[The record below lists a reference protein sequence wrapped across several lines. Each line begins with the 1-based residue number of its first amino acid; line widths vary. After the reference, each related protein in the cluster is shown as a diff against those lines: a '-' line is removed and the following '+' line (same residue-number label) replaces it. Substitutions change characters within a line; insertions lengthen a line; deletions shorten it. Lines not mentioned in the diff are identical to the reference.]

1 MSSRTSYRRWVPS
14 AAIAAAACTLAA
26 LAATAPA
33 QASVSPEQARALGA
47 QAYDYGFPLLEFNR
61 VRREMTSVRCPDTR
75 GNAPVNSFSNAGAF
89 ADANART
96 VVAPNTDTLYS
107 IAHLD
112 LAHGPIVIGHPRIG
126 KRYYSFELLDPYTN
140 VIDIPGLREDG
151 GRAGSF
157 VVKWKGHGGN
167 GKKPKRARVIRSKF
181 RRVWVIGRTLATDAA
196 DQRKVQKLMARY
208 SLSRLN
214 GKAKKFKEG
223 CNPGEPAAYPTPSDG
238 PGFIAALNAALVK
251 NPPPQ
256 RDAPLL
262 DQLAPLGIGPGL
274 DPADAGLDVDVLSAL
289 YDGVADEAAALP
301 GRSRLTVLTEAQK
314 TQGWL
319 LPAANIGDY
328 DTDYAFRALIAT
340 VGLGANT
347 PDEAIYPSGITDGSG
362 ALYNGANRYTL
373 TFAPGQAPPA
383 KYFWSLTMYD
393 GSGYLV
399 DNPIGRYSVGPS
411 HPPLVERPDGSIV
424 IAIQST
430 DPGDPTVNWLPS
442 PSAGNFR
449 LSLRLYGPSKAA
461 RTGAWRPPGVVK
473 LP

>member
-1 MSSRTSYRRWVPS
+1 MSSRAGYRRWVP
-14 AAIAAAACTLAA
+14 AAAVVAVACA
-26 LAATAPA
+26 LPAPAPAATTPT
-33 QASVSPEQARALGA
+33 PEQASALGA
-47 QAYDYGFPLLEFNR
+47 EAYEYGFPLLEFTR
-61 VRREMTSVRCPDTR
+61 VRREMTSVRCPDRR
-75 GNAPVNSFSNAGAF
+75 GDAPVNSFSNAGGF
-89 ADANART
+89 ADASART

-112 LAHGPIVIGHPRIG
+112 LGRGPIVIGHPRMG

-157 VVKWKGHGGN
+157 VVKWKGHGGK
-167 GKKPKRARVIRSKF
+167 GKKPKGARVIKSKY
-181 RRVWVIGRTLATDAA
+181 RRVWVIGRTLATDAR
-196 DQRKVQKLMARY
+196 DQHRVQKLMARY
-208 SLSRLN
+208 SLTRLN
-214 GKAKKFKEG
+214 GKAKKFRKG
-223 CNPGEPAAYPTPSDG
+223 CKPGTPASYPTPADG
-238 PGFIAALNAALVK
+238 PGFIAALNEALAK
-251 NPPPQ
+251 NPPPR

-262 DQLAPLGIGPGL
+262 DQLAPFGIGPGL
-274 DPADAGLDVDVLSAL
+274 SPTKANLAPAVADAL
-289 YDGVADEAAALP
+289 YDGIAGAAASLP
-301 GRSRLTVLTEAQK
+301 ARSRLQVLTEAQR

-328 DTDYAFRALIAT
+328 GTDYAFRALIAT

-347 PDEAIYPSGITDGSG
+347 PDEAIYPSGITDASG

-373 TFAPGQAPPA
+373 TFAPGQAPPT

-399 DNPIGRYSVGPS
+399 DNPIDRYSVGPS
-411 HPPLVERPDGSIV
+411 HPPLVTRPDGSIV

-442 PSAGNFR
+442 PPAGNFR

-461 RTGAWRPPGVVK
+461 RSGAWRPPGVVK